1 MAFAPGSPR
10 PPNAGRKKGQRNK
23 RTLAAKSARNYPD
36 GLAYLAKIMT
46 APDDDPTVTADMRLR
61 AATTISQ
68 YQHARPAPVAE
79 TFIGLDSYAAPKCPQ
94 EARELILTLGE
105 RMARREVSVEAHDA
119 LVGGLKVY
127 LGDQAMALEAQ
138 VAELED
144 LVRYGPQPEGER
156 AN

>member
-1 MAFAPGSPR
+1 M
-10 PPNAGRKKGQRNK
+10 KLK
-23 RTLAAKSARNYPD
+23 AA
-36 GLAYLAKIMT
+36 IC
-46 APDDDPTVTADMRLR
+46 
-61 AATTISQ
+61 ISQ
-68 YQHARPAPVAE
+68 YQHAKPAPVASE
-79 TFIGLDSYAAPKCPQ
+79 TFIGLDGYTAPTSPQ

-127 LGDQAMALEAQ
+127 LGDQAMALEEQ

-144 LVRYGPQPEGER
+144 LVRYGPPSEER